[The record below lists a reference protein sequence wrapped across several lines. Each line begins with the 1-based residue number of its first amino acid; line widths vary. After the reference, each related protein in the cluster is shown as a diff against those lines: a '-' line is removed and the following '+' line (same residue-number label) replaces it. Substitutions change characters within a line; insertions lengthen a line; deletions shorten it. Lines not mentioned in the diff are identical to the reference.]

1 MNRRGWILLGV
12 GLPIL
17 AFLSIL
23 AWASLQTRGT
33 PGGMGINTDF
43 GVVEIKPKPAQDFS
57 LELMTGMDS
66 EGESEGEGE
75 GDGDGNGDGSSEIS
89 GGEDGISGGSVSLSE
104 MRGKVVLVDFWASWC
119 PPCRQEAAALEEVYR
134 EYAGPQVEF
143 IGVNIWDLEDNA
155 NTYVKDFGLT
165 YPSGVDTDGVIAID
179 YGVRGIPEKFFIG
192 RDGGIR
198 QKFVGPMSADTL
210 RQTLDRLLAEEGTG
224 R

>member
-23 AWASLQTRGT
+23 VWASLQTRGT

-43 GVVEIKPKPAQDFS
+43 GVVEIEPKPAQDFS
-57 LELMTGMDS
+57 LELMARMDS
-66 EGESEGEGE
+66 EGDGE
-75 GDGDGNGDGSSEIS
+75 GNGDSS
-89 GGEDGISGGSVSLSE
+89 GEDGISGGSVSLSE

-134 EYAGPQVEF
+134 EYAGPEVEF

-210 RQTLDRLLAEEGTG
+210 RQTLDRLLAEKGTG

>member
-1 MNRRGWILLGV
+1 VNRRGWILLGV

-57 LELMTGMDS
+57 LELMARMDS
-66 EGESEGEGE
+66 EGDGE
-75 GDGDGNGDGSSEIS
+75 GNGDSS
-89 GGEDGISGGSVSLSE
+89 GEDGISGGSVSLSE

-134 EYAGPQVEF
+134 EYAGPEVEF

-155 NTYVKDFGLT
+155 HTYVKDFGLT

-192 RDGGIR
+192 RDGVIR

>member
-66 EGESEGEGE
+66 EGE
-75 GDGDGNGDGSSEIS
+75 GNGDSS
-89 GGEDGISGGSVSLSE
+89 GEDGISGGSVSLSE

-134 EYAGPQVEF
+134 EYAGPEVEF

-155 NTYVKDFGLT
+155 HTYVKDFGLT

-192 RDGGIR
+192 RDGVIR
-198 QKFVGPMSADTL
+198 QKFVGPMTADTL
-210 RQTLDRLLAEEGTG
+210 RQALDRLLAEEGTG

>member
-66 EGESEGEGE
+66 EGEGE
-75 GDGDGNGDGSSEIS
+75 GNGDSS
-89 GGEDGISGGSVSLSE
+89 GEDGISGGSVSLSE

-155 NTYVKDFGLT
+155 HTYVKDFGLT
-165 YPSGVDTDGVIAID
+165 YPSGVDTNGVIAID

-192 RDGGIR
+192 RDGVIR

-210 RQTLDRLLAEEGTG
+210 RQTLDRLLAENGTG